1 MHLLTTISETCNQ
14 QLQIVLQTP
23 PEEQRRD
30 QLDSECQKEVQA
42 AADEFR
48 RQKGIPTGP
57 QGGEEGGEGNGAQSE
72 TPKTPVDDNTT
83 TIVAQVL
90 LIVLLPILTFFG
102 IAFKRHLDEKAAYEK
117 LTDAEKAELRRKK
130 EEAEEKRLRREQ
142 KRIRQGRKPAAD
154 TE

>member
-1 MHLLTTISETCNQ
+1 MHLLTSISETCNQ

-30 QLDSECQKEVQA
+30 QLDAECQKEVQA

-48 RQKGIPTGP
+48 RQKGIDTQP
-57 QGGEEGGEGNGAQSE
+57 QGGEEGNAGEEQAK
-72 TPKTPVDDNTT
+72 PPVDDNTS

-90 LIVLLPILTFFG
+90 LIVLVPIVAFFG
-102 IAFKRHLDEKAAYEK
+102 WVYKRHLDDQAAYDR
-117 LTDAEKAELRRKK
+117 LTPAEKDELKRK
-130 EEAEEKRLRREQ
+130 EIEAEEKRKRRDA
-142 KRIRQGRKPAAD
+142 KRIRQGRKPVAD